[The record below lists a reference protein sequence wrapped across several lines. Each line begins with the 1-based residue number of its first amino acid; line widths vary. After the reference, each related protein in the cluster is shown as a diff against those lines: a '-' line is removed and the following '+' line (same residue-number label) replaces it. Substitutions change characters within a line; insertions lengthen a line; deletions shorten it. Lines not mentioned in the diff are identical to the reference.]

1 MSAVQKSIGT
11 RLTLIIGLVFSLY
24 LASASVIGFVMYQQY
39 QAFRELAGEHF
50 DRALKAA
57 ELTRSAEVIAAEVF
71 EVLVSGERSLNAGS
85 NRTQN
90 LMQLYQATRRH
101 LEDNN
106 LMPMQGELDEWQE
119 PFFSSL
125 KQLDA
130 NLADEYDLQSR
141 HFKQV
146 DRLFLLLRDWPSA
159 PDWVELPAQQQQY
172 YIYALQ
178 AIGFTGTALNSERP
192 GQIAQL
198 EARMKAALAQLEQ
211 ISLEDRGLAAQ
222 QRLLASLL
230 VDLLEGHRGRLKHKR
245 ATLSQARKTRVLA
258 QKLTGASYSYHLG
271 LKQAAQDAIA
281 SHKAHIRRTLA
292 SLGIAAVLL
301 IAVTTSAVLYIRRT
315 VVKRINRLSAV
326 MQAHLDGAQVPIPSD
341 GRDEIALMGSTF
353 AYFVEA
359 RRQAEQNL
367 AEANAHLQ
375 DMNLE
380 LERASTTDTLTGI
393 ANRRYFERAFEAEWR
408 RALREQ
414 QPLAVVMGD
423 VDLFKSFNDYYGHQ
437 VGDDCLHRVAQTMA
451 RSLHRSGDLVARY
464 GGEEFVLLLPGLNTE
479 QAEQMAWKLLEAVRE
494 QNIPH
499 HASLVNK
506 VTLSLGVASVVPDNT
521 SDPDDLI
528 GLADNALYAAK
539 SAGRNNV
546 QSAPPSESASK
557 PSSEPR

>member
-1 MSAVQKSIGT
+1 MSAVQESIGT

-24 LASASVIGFVMYQQY
+24 LASASVIGYVMYQQY

-85 NRTQN
+85 NRTEN

-101 LEDNN
+101 LEEND

-130 NLADEYDLQSR
+130 NLADEHDLQSR
-141 HFKQV
+141 HFKQI
-146 DRLFLLLRDWPSA
+146 DKLFLLLRDWPSA
-159 PDWVELPAQQQQY
+159 SDWVELPEQQQQY

-198 EARMKAALAQLEQ
+198 EARMDAALAQLEQ
-211 ISLEDRGLAAQ
+211 VSLEDRGLDAQ

-230 VDLLEGHRGRLKHKR
+230 MNLLEGHRERLKHKR

-258 QKLTGASYSYHLG
+258 QKLTGASYSYHLE
-271 LKQAAQDAIA
+271 LKQAAQEAIA
-281 SHKAHIRRTLA
+281 SHKAHIRRTL
-292 SLGIAAVLL
+292 SWLGVAAVLL

-380 LERASTTDTLTGI
+380 LERASTTDALTGI
-393 ANRRYFERAFEAEWR
+393 ANRRCFERAFEAEWR
-408 RALREQ
+408 RAQREQ

-437 VGDDCLHRVAQTMA
+437 AGDDCLHRVAQTMA

-506 VTLSLGVASVVPDNT
+506 VTLSLGVASVVPDHS
-521 SDPDDLI
+521 SDPDGLI

-546 QSAPPSESASK
+546 QSAP
-557 PSSEPR
+557 SSEPK